1 MKRPWFRM
9 HARVKDDAKLQL
21 LPASMFKSW
30 VNLCCIACEFDGRL
44 PSIEFI
50 AHSLHMSAGR
60 ALAVICELEK
70 RPFQL
75 VDRQPNGVLKMH
87 DWDEWQYKSD
97 LSTER
102 VRKHRAST
110 GNVSET
116 LHETFRNAEGET
128 DQRQKQKQK
137 QKLQEH
143 LSDTKSVPDE
153 PSFDLAPQP
162 TNGTNGKHPKK
173 AKSGKRGNP
182 GWPDSK
188 WEVWCEVFR
197 SDPIRQKSSGAKEDF
212 GRRVASEED
221 AKWILEAHKNSGR
234 EGLDPTSQFSGSFSG
249 WMKSALDALETG
261 MSVAKFTNAEPTSD
275 PCSIPPY
282 NPEAYR

>member
-110 GNVSET
+110 GNVG
-116 LHETFRNAEGET
+116 LNAGQT
-128 DQRQKQKQK
+128 INIGSTRSKSTRLNSSHCD
-137 QKLQEH
+137 
-143 LSDTKSVPDE
+143 LSRM
-153 PSFDLAPQP
+153 PS
-162 TNGTNGKHPKK
+162 
-173 AKSGKRGNP
+173 S
-182 GWPDSK
+182 
-188 WEVWCEVFR
+188 
-197 SDPIRQKSSGAKEDF
+197 
-212 GRRVASEED
+212 AS
-221 AKWILEAHKNSGR
+221 L
-234 EGLDPTSQFSGSFSG
+234 
-249 WMKSALDALETG
+249 
-261 MSVAKFTNAEPTSD
+261 
-275 PCSIPPY
+275 CCC
-282 NPEAYR
+282 

>member
-21 LPASMFKSW
+21 LPAGMFKSW
-30 VNLCCIACEFDGRL
+30 VNLCCIACEFDGHL
-44 PSIEFI
+44 PPIEFI
-50 AHSLHMSAGR
+50 AHSLHTSAER
-60 ALAVICELEK
+60 ALDVISKLSK
-70 RPFQL
+70 PPFQL
-75 VDRQPNGVLKMH
+75 VDRLDSEKFKMH

-102 VRKHRAST
+102 VRKHRASI

-128 DQRQKQKQK
+128 DQRQKQRQTLQK
-137 QKLQEH
+137 H
-143 LSDTKSVPDE
+143 LSDTKNVPDE

-162 TNGTNGKHPKK
+162 TNGTNGKRPKK
-173 AKSGKRGNP
+173 EKLKKRGNP

-197 SDPIRQKSSGAKEDF
+197 SDPIRQKSAGAKEDF
-212 GRRVASEED
+212 GRRVKSEED
-221 AKWILEAHKNSGR
+221 AQWILEAHKNSDRGA
-234 EGLDPTSQFSGSFSG
+234 LDPTSQFSGSFTG

-261 MSVAKFTNAEPTSD
+261 MTVAKFTNAEPKDD

-282 NPEAYR
+282 DAEAYR